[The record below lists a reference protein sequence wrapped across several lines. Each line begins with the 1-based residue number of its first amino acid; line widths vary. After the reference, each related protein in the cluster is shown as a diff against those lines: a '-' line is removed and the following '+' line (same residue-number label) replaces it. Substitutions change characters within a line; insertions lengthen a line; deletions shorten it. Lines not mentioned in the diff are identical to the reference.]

1 MRQRGG
7 RGGRGVRLRLGRG
20 LRGGVLLASEDR
32 VPAKREAV
40 HAEAKQ
46 SLQPDTGLNP
56 DQPTTILGYFICVTG
71 LTVRVRLVINQPL

>member
-1 MRQRGG
+1 M
-7 RGGRGVRLRLGRG
+7 RLRLGRG
-20 LRGGVLLASEDR
+20 LRRGVLLASEDR

-56 DQPTTILGYFICVTG
+56 SRSTNDYFWLLHLGYRFDY
-71 LTVRVRLVINQPL
+71 QSPLGV